1 MPRILAPWH
10 DLARVVWCCL
20 PPSLFLGHGLREQE
34 APPPPCWG
42 SRHSYAQAHK
52 RQEGFRPDSAPSAV
66 FSKVVL
72 GWLGSF
78 RLPQCW
84 PLCSAA
90 LSGICWGTCK
100 WPPFLTPYFW
110 RHLLGRDWA
119 PTEKKMYSFG
129 FWILSVTNSILSSYG
144 NFKSSLSSSAQI
156 TLCTHHES

>member
-1 MPRILAPWH
+1 MLLATQ
-10 DLARVVWCCL
+10 LV
-20 PPSLFLGHGLREQE
+20 LGTWAEG
-34 APPPPCWG
+34 AGSPPCWG

-52 RQEGFRPDSAPSAV
+52 RQEGFRPDSVSGAV
-66 FSKVVL
+66 FSEVVL
-72 GWLGSF
+72 RWLGSF

-100 WPPFLTPYFW
+100 WPPFLTPYLF
-110 RHLLGRDWA
+110 LETLAGET
-119 PTEKKMYSFG
+119 TEKKMYSFG

-156 TLCTHHES
+156 TLCNHHES